1 MRSKPLT
8 LISINLLHTIMAR
21 CEICTRTLQLF
32 LKEFPCQHQFY
43 GQNQYQSRN
52 GFFLRRPRFLRTS
65 IANNMQI
72 ARGLF
77 MLFHLR
83 DLKIK
88 CIFLCIILPDV
99 QFTDKFS
106 THRLSGP
113 QTSFLGL
120 LYSHSLPTT
129 CISSSQKLTQVY
141 KQSFIYKT
149 VIIYS
154 VMFQSCFPFH

>member
-1 MRSKPLT
+1 MRSVLEPYNYFSKSSPV
-8 LISINLLHTIMAR
+8 SITFTGQTVMASSYADPGSYVRQLQTICRLHVD
-21 CEICTRTLQLF
+21 F
-32 LKEFPCQHQFY
+32 
-43 GQNQYQSRN
+43 
-52 GFFLRRPRFLRTS
+52 
-65 IANNMQI
+65 
-72 ARGLF
+72 F
-77 MLFHLR
+77 MLFHLW

-88 CIFLCIILPDV
+88 CIFLCVRVPDV
-99 QFTDKFS
+99 QFPDKFS

-154 VMFQSCFPFH
+154 VMF

>member
-1 MRSKPLT
+1 MIKMRSKPLT

-32 LKEFPCQHQFY
+32 LKEFPCQHHFY
-43 GQNQYQSRN
+43 RTNSN

-72 ARGLF
+72 AR
-77 MLFHLR
+77 LFHLW

-88 CIFLCIILPDV
+88 CIFLCVIVPGV
-99 QFTDKFS
+99 QFPDKFS

-154 VMFQSCFPFH
+154 VMF

>member
-1 MRSKPLT
+1 MRSVLELYNYFSKSSPV
-8 LISINLLHTIMAR
+8 SITFTGQTVMASSYANPGSYVRQLQTICRLHVD
-21 CEICTRTLQLF
+21 F
-32 LKEFPCQHQFY
+32 
-43 GQNQYQSRN
+43 
-52 GFFLRRPRFLRTS
+52 
-65 IANNMQI
+65 
-72 ARGLF
+72 F
-77 MLFHLR
+77 MLFHLW

-88 CIFLCIILPDV
+88 CIFLCVIVPDV

-113 QTSFLGL
+113 KTSFLGL

-154 VMFQSCFPFH
+154 VMF